1 MTPKRTR
8 IIALILVGVLVFGL
22 AATGISALLMVY
34 SASFARRTRK
44 LSAGLSFDLFSE
56 RPGL

>member
-22 AATGISALLMVY
+22 AATGIS
-34 SASFARRTRK
+34 
-44 LSAGLSFDLFSE
+44 FDLFSE

>member
-22 AATGISALLMVY
+22 AATGISAVSYTHLR
-34 SASFARRTRK
+34 AHET
-44 LSAGLSFDLFSE
+44 
-56 RPGL
+56 

>member
-22 AATGISALLMVY
+22 AAPGISALLMV
-34 SASFARRTRK
+34 
-44 LSAGLSFDLFSE
+44 
-56 RPGL
+56 